1 MQENQPYVIDS
12 TKIEGEGSINCPRC
26 GVEIS
31 PDDSSDKV
39 YTVLEPELK
48 NDSLSDII
56 LRCNRCM
63 SKIKLVGFGNLNDEK
78 LD

>member
-1 MQENQPYVIDS
+1 MQENQPYVIDL
-12 TKIEGEGSINCPRC
+12 TKIEGDGSINCPGC

-31 PDDSSDKV
+31 PDDTSDKV

-48 NDSLSDII
+48 NDSLADIV
-56 LRCNRCM
+56 LQCSKCL
-63 SKIKLVGFGNLNDEK
+63 SKIKLVGFGNLSNGK